1 LRSSVIPW
9 HIGGG
14 AEVASRAKVRWFPV
28 EGRSPMAAHL
38 STAKPRNPRPIRS
51 ASASRPPN
59 TRAAATNKPRRMV
72 ISGWTALGRR
82 IRDLA
87 DSYAVPLGGWG
98 ALTDMQAAAV
108 RRAAEL
114 MAIAEQTRANALR
127 DGCADPVAL
136 ARLEGCADRAVRR
149 LRLDQIPEKVPSL
162 RELGL

>member
-1 LRSSVIPW
+1 MV
-9 HIGGG
+9 
-14 AEVASRAKVRWFPV
+14 
-28 EGRSPMAAHL
+28 AHL
-38 STAKPRNPRPIRS
+38 STAKQRNPRPIRS
-51 ASASRPPN
+51 TSASRPPN

-82 IRDLA
+82 LRDLA
-87 DSYAVPLGGWG
+87 DSYVVKLGGWE

-114 MAIAEQTRANALR
+114 MALAEQTRANALR
-127 DGCADPVAL
+127 NGCADPVAL

>member
-1 LRSSVIPW
+1 
-9 HIGGG
+9 
-14 AEVASRAKVRWFPV
+14 
-28 EGRSPMAAHL
+28 MAAHL

-59 TRAAATNKPRRMV
+59 TRAAATNKPKRMV

-87 DSYAVPLGGWG
+87 DSYVVKLGGWD
-98 ALTDMQAAAV
+98 ALSDMQAAAV

-114 MAIAEQTRANALR
+114 TALAEQTRANALR
-127 DGCADPVAL
+127 NGCADPVAL